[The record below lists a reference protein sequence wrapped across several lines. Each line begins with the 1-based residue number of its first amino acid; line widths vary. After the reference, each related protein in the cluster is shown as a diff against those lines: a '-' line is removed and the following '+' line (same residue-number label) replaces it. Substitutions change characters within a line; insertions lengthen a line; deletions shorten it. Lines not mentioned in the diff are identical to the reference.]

1 MNAVSSVIEAGP
13 SVQPACEINP
23 LALSFSDVTGNRII
37 ATPRGEVTCMSA
49 ATSEPCHDE
58 DCI

>member
-13 SVQPACEINP
+13 SVQPTCEINP

-37 ATPRGEVTCMSA
+37 ATPRGEVSLHVSSHFRTLS
-49 ATSEPCHDE
+49 
-58 DCI
+58 